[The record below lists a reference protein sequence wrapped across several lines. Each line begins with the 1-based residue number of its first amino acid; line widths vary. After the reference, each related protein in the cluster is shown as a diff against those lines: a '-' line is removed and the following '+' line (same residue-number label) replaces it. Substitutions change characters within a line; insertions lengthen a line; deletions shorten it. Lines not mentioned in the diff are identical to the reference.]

1 MASANIQSH
10 SIFDIIEIV
19 AVGTDINTQSR
30 MFIQDTGRDSPLSIT
45 SSVSSGLSLNVV
57 PLYSL
62 PVSC

>member
-1 MASANIQSH
+1 MASANIQSP

-45 SSVSSGLSLNVV
+45 SSVSSDLSLNVV
-57 PLYSL
+57 LLYIL
-62 PVSC
+62 PV